1 MNGKRIRI
9 TGVVQGVGFR
19 PFVYNLAKRLGIRG
33 TVKNDSSG
41 VDIFA
46 AGDTVDEF
54 VRRVTEE
61 PPPLA
66 GIQHTEISETDV
78 EADDFTIIQSSDTG
92 ERTVDI
98 AVDTRTCDD
107 CIRELM
113 DPEDRRFMYP
123 FINCTNCG
131 PRYTIIRDVPYDR
144 PFTSMAVFPMCEDC
158 SSEYHDPRS
167 RRFHAQPNCCPV
179 CGPRYNDI
187 DGAVK
192 LLEQGKIAAVKGIGG
207 YHLVCDAFDDRAV
220 RRLRELKDRDE
231 KPFAVMVADT
241 GLLDLTENE
250 MKLISGIE
258 RPIMLIDKH
267 KGPAVSEY
275 VAPGL
280 STLGVMLPYAPI
292 HYILF
297 AQGTFSVLVM
307 TSGNRKHE
315 PMATE
320 DGGRVLG
327 DVADIILDHNRDI
340 VVRNDDSVI
349 RELAGEPVFLRRS
362 RGYAPSP
369 VSLDCDVSGMLA
381 CGAMLKN
388 SIALGRGR
396 QAYLS
401 QYIGDLENEATYE
414 ALAFTAEHLVR
425 MFDVDLEYAVCDK
438 HPDYLS
444 TGFAESLDVP
454 LIRVQHHEAHAR
466 ACMAEN
472 RIDHALSVVYDGV
485 GFGTDGEAWGG
496 EIFSV
501 DGAAVRR
508 ETHLSYMDMPGGDV
522 CVEHPL
528 RLAASILYTRNI
540 VLPGMEDLLELVEKD
555 VNVYRTSGMGRLFDA
570 VSAVLG
576 ICTHQTYEG
585 QAPMM
590 LEAAAA
596 SIEHAGSYDASGLN
610 AGEILEQVYTDT
622 APSGVRSA
630 RFHNTIIKATA
641 DQVLRIARE
650 RGEENVCF
658 SGGCFQNVLLLEG
671 LIDKLSDNMN
681 VYRHRL
687 VPPNDGCIALG
698 QLVCAAVKRQL

>member
-1 MNGKRIRI
+1 MKGRRIRV

-19 PFVYNLAKRLGIRG
+19 PFVYNLAKKLGIEG

-46 AGDTVDEF
+46 SGEHVQEF
-54 VRRVTEE
+54 TRLVTEE

-66 GIQHTEISETDV
+66 RIKNIDITEAEVIAEGFS
-78 EADDFTIIQSSDTG
+78 IIESKDTG
-92 ERTVDI
+92 EKTVDI

-107 CIRELM
+107 CLRELM
-113 DPEDRRFMYP
+113 DPDDRRYMYP

-144 PFTSMAVFPMCEDC
+144 PFTSMSSFPMCEKC
-158 SSEYHDPRS
+158 EKEYHDPGN
-167 RRFHAQPNCCPV
+167 RRFHAQPNCCPA
-179 CGPRYNDI
+179 CGPQYNDI
-187 DGAVK
+187 DRAVE
-192 LLEQGKIAAVKGIGG
+192 LLTEGKIVAVKGIGG
-207 YHLVCDAFDDRAV
+207 YHLACDAFSDEAV

-231 KPFAVMVADT
+231 KPFAVMAADT

-250 MKLISGIE
+250 RKLITGIE
-258 RPIMLIDKH
+258 RPIMLIDRA

-297 AQGTFSVLVM
+297 EKGKFTVLVM
-307 TSGNRKHE
+307 TSGNRKNE

-320 DGGRVLG
+320 NAQAVLG
-327 DVADIILDHNRDI
+327 DIADFILDHDRGI

-369 VSLDCDVSGMLA
+369 VSLELDVTGLLA

-388 SIALGRGR
+388 SIAVGRGT

-401 QYIGDLENEATYE
+401 QYIGDLENEQTYE
-414 ALAFTAEHLVR
+414 SLAFTARHLMR
-425 MFDVDLEYAVCDK
+425 MFDIDLKYAVCDM

-444 TGFAESLDVP
+444 TRFAESLDAP
-454 LIRVQHHEAHAR
+454 LIKVQHHEAHAR

-472 RIDHALSVVYDGV
+472 RIEHAVSVVYDGV
-485 GFGTDGEAWGG
+485 GYGHDEHAWGG
-496 EIFSV
+496 EIFSA
-501 DGAAVRR
+501 DRGSIRR
-508 ETHLSYMDMPGGDV
+508 EAHLSYMPMPGGDA
-522 CVEHPL
+522 CVEYPL
-528 RLAASILYTRNI
+528 RLAAAILHGRGI
-540 VLPGMEDLLELVEKD
+540 ILPEMEDVLELLEKD
-555 VNVYRTSGMGRLFDA
+555 VNVHYTSGMGRLFDA
-570 VSAVLG
+570 VSALLG

-585 QAPMM
+585 QAPMQ
-590 LEAAAA
+590 LEAAAGPL
-596 SIEHAGSYDASGLN
+596 AGTGAYDISGLDS
-610 AGEILEQVYTDT
+610 GEILEQVYRDDSPPEIR
-622 APSGVRSA
+622 AA
-630 RFHNTIIKATA
+630 RFHNTIIEIT
-641 DQVLRIARE
+641 ARE
-650 RGEENVCF
+650 VLKIAESSGEENICF
-658 SGGCFQNVLLLEG
+658 SGGCFQNLLLLDG
-671 LIDKLSDNMN
+671 CIRKLEQEMK

-698 QLVCAAVKRQL
+698 QLVSAAYSR